1 MLDRFGKGE
10 LIVLAVILLI
20 MFGGKKLPQ
29 LGKGIG
35 EAIKELKNSFKN

>member
-29 LGKGIG
+29 LGRGIG
-35 EAIKELKNSFKN
+35 EAIKELKNSFK